1 MEEKI
6 IMMRTAT
13 VDRKTKETEIS
24 LKLNLDGSGN
34 SKIDTPLKFLNHML
48 ENFAK
53 HASFD
58 LEVSASGD
66 VDVDDHHLVEDVG
79 IVMGEAFGK
88 ALGDKK
94 GIARMAHRIVPMD
107 DSKADVSVD
116 LSGRPYAVVDLPF
129 SEFEEK
135 KVGDVTK
142 ENVVHFLES
151 FALNGKFN
159 LNIKVEG
166 RNDHHKVESCF
177 KALAKSLQ
185 DAVKITSEEIPS
197 TKGKI

>member
-1 MEEKI
+1 
-6 IMMRTAT
+6 MMRTAT

-24 LKLNLDGSGN
+24 LKLNLDGGGN

-53 HASFD
+53 HSSFD
-58 LEVSASGD
+58 LEISARGD

-79 IVMGEAFGK
+79 IVLGEAFGK

-159 LNIKVEG
+159 LNVKVEG
-166 RNDHHKVESCF
+166 KNDHHKVESCF
-177 KALAKSLQ
+177 KALAKSLR
-185 DAVKITSEEIPS
+185 DATKITGKEIPS

>member
-1 MEEKI
+1 
-6 IMMRTAT
+6 MMRTAT

-48 ENFAK
+48 ENFSK
-53 HASFD
+53 HSSFD
-58 LEVSASGD
+58 LEISAKGD

-79 IVMGEAFGK
+79 IVMGEAFDK

-129 SEFEEK
+129 SQFEEK

-166 RNDHHKVESCF
+166 KNDHHKVESCF

-185 DAVKITSEEIPS
+185 DAVKITGEEIPS
-197 TKGKI
+197 TKGTI

>member
-1 MEEKI
+1 
-6 IMMRTAT
+6 MMRTAT

-24 LKLNLDGSGN
+24 LKLNLDGKGN

-53 HASFD
+53 HSSFD
-58 LEVSASGD
+58 LEISARGD

-166 RNDHHKVESCF
+166 KNDHHKVESCF

-185 DAVKITSEEIPS
+185 DAVKITGKEIPS
-197 TKGKI
+197 TKGTI